1 MVIKTKSI
9 ITLLLLLILG
19 GMTMNA
25 SGHALWVES
34 KDVAEAGATQ
44 PVYFFYGHAGSVAGF
59 SVPLMDAAYL
69 LTPAG
74 ERLDL
79 AMETGDWVPGYG
91 WVPYGYNDVALS
103 TPGDYVFAVARS
115 PSVYDP
121 GWGGTQASNPRLGYS
136 YASMVIHAGDEAK
149 ESWEAGVPLE
159 IVPEK
164 APYEIVAK
172 DNVTFTALWNGEP
185 VNATFTAY
193 YWTWD
198 AHGGDA
204 VQTGSAGEDGTFT
217 VSFTQ
222 AGPWQV
228 MASIDLNEPGK
239 WTATY
244 DHSAGRFKAGDEVD
258 YNVVRYTNVMSV
270 WVKA

>member
-1 MVIKTKSI
+1 MIKTKSI

-25 SGHALWVES
+25 SAHALWVES
-34 KDVAEAGATQ
+34 KDIANVGDSQT
-44 PVYFFYGHAGSVAGF
+44 VYFFYGHAGSVAGF

-74 ERLDL
+74 EKLDL

-91 WVPYGYNDVALS
+91 WVPYGHSDVAFS
-103 TPGDYVFAVARS
+103 SPGDYVFAVARS

-121 GWGGTQASNPRLGYS
+121 AWAGQESNPRLGYS
-136 YASMVIHAGDEAK
+136 YATMVIHAGDEGM
-149 ESWEAGVPLE
+149 ESWEAGLPLE

-164 APYEIVAK
+164 APYEIAAK
-172 DNVTFTALWNGEP
+172 DEVTFHVIWNGEP
-185 VNATFTAY
+185 VEATYSAY

-198 AHGGDA
+198 SHDEDKI
-204 VQTGSAGEDGTFT
+204 QTGTTGADGAFT

-228 MASIDLNEPGK
+228 MARVDLDEPGT

-244 DHSAGRFKAGDEVD
+244 DHSGGRFK
-258 YNVVRYTNVMSV
+258 
-270 WVKA
+270 